1 MTEKNDTK
9 QLIDRLEATRNLS
22 RDEWIRLIQ
31 NRTADDA
38 DYLFERAQAVRTRHY
53 GRSVYIRGLIEFTN
67 YCKNDCFYCGIRKSN
82 RNANR
87 YRLTDIISSIR
98 TRWSDC
104 AITLSIGER
113 SYESYKQ
120 LYDAGANRF
129 LLRHETY
136 DDTHYG
142 KLHPPALS
150 AARRKQ
156 CLFDLKKIGYQVGTG
171 FMVGS
176 PYQTF
181 ENLADDMLFLKELNP
196 QMVGI
201 GPFIPHH
208 DTPFADQKAGSADL
222 TLFLLGLIRLLLP
235 KVLLP
240 ATTALGT
247 IDSDGREKGILA
259 GANVI
264 MPNLSPPQVRE
275 KYLLYDSK
283 LCTGDEAA
291 ESLRSLKQR
300 IQNIGYEI
308 TVSRGDSL
316 NI

>member
-1 MTEKNDTK
+1 MKHTMTRITESFTKEAEEQKN
-9 QLIDRLEATRNLS
+9 
-22 RDEWIRLIQ
+22 IQ
-31 NRTADDA
+31 AKIA
-38 DYLFERAQAVRTRHY
+38 
-53 GRSVYIRGLIEFTN
+53 S
-67 YCKNDCFYCGIRKSN
+67 
-82 RNANR
+82 
-87 YRLTDIISSIR
+87 
-98 TRWSDC
+98 
-104 AITLSIGER
+104 
-113 SYESYKQ
+113 
-120 LYDAGANRF
+120 
-129 LLRHETY
+129 
-136 DDTHYG
+136 
-142 KLHPPALS
+142 
-150 AARRKQ
+150 RKQ

>member
-1 MTEKNDTK
+1 
-9 QLIDRLEATRNLS
+9 
-22 RDEWIRLIQ
+22 
-31 NRTADDA
+31 
-38 DYLFERAQAVRTRHY
+38 
-53 GRSVYIRGLIEFTN
+53 
-67 YCKNDCFYCGIRKSN
+67 
-82 RNANR
+82 
-87 YRLTDIISSIR
+87 
-98 TRWSDC
+98 
-104 AITLSIGER
+104 
-113 SYESYKQ
+113 
-120 LYDAGANRF
+120 
-129 LLRHETY
+129 
-136 DDTHYG
+136 
-142 KLHPPALS
+142 
-150 AARRKQ
+150 
-156 CLFDLKKIGYQVGTG
+156 
-171 FMVGS
+171 MVGS

-275 KYLLYDSK
+275 KLF
-283 LCTGDEAA
+283 T
-291 ESLRSLKQR
+291 LRQ
-300 IQNIGYEI
+300 
-308 TVSRGDSL
+308 
-316 NI
+316 

>member
-1 MTEKNDTK
+1 
-9 QLIDRLEATRNLS
+9 
-22 RDEWIRLIQ
+22 
-31 NRTADDA
+31 
-38 DYLFERAQAVRTRHY
+38 
-53 GRSVYIRGLIEFTN
+53 
-67 YCKNDCFYCGIRKSN
+67 
-82 RNANR
+82 
-87 YRLTDIISSIR
+87 
-98 TRWSDC
+98 
-104 AITLSIGER
+104 
-113 SYESYKQ
+113 
-120 LYDAGANRF
+120 
-129 LLRHETY
+129 
-136 DDTHYG
+136 
-142 KLHPPALS
+142 
-150 AARRKQ
+150 
-156 CLFDLKKIGYQVGTG
+156 
-171 FMVGS
+171 MVGS

-247 IDSDGREKGILA
+247 IDSDGREKGIL
-259 GANVI
+259 
-264 MPNLSPPQVRE
+264 PNLSPPQVRE